1 MGQAIQ
7 RRIVFLQAGVP
18 QQRSSLKIKASA
30 KPKIQDLTPHGAIPF
45 SRRSRLPGP
54 ACTHVVKPITAPPLA
69 SQGACTGH
77 DGVGS
82 LPLPA
87 GPTPTE
93 DAARG
98 RQAFIDHGGLV
109 HAQPGLRQVRCV
121 LRPRA
126 KLRIQGVCGQAAPRR
141 LTRAPGWV
149 RLGAAACWHLRYPV
163 ASCPG
168 VAGTGWLY
176 RFRTRRRD
184 RGLRFGWR
192 SRLGQD
198 RGLCLFASCT

>member
-1 MGQAIQ
+1 MHRP
-7 RRIVFLQAGVP
+7 RRCGLA
-18 QQRSSLKIKASA
+18 A
-30 KPKIQDLTPHGAIPF
+30 
-45 SRRSRLPGP
+45 
-54 ACTHVVKPITAPPLA
+54 ACRADA
-69 SQGACTGH
+69 
-77 DGVGS
+77 DR
-82 LPLPA
+82 
-87 GPTPTE
+87 

-168 VAGTGWLY
+168 VAYRVVVPLQNSTQGPWAAVWLEEQVRAGSRFVSLRLLYLIMIPVFGWLLLLG
-176 RFRTRRRD
+176 RRHPRAEIMVLHPRHPEQATGRKVSVLI
-184 RGLRFGWR
+184 RGEV
-192 SRLGQD
+192 
-198 RGLCLFASCT
+198 